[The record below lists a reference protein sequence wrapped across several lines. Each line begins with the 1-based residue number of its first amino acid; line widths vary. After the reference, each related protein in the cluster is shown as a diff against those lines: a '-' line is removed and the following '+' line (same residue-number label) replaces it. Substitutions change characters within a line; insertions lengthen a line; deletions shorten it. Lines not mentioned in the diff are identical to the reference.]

1 MIKKN
6 GEYKIDLRKEMRG
19 GNGEVKIEHLWDAGT
34 ELKADTRLWARLTL
48 APSCSIGF
56 HNHDNEEEVF
66 YIVSGNAEAD
76 DNGTPVKLSAGD
88 TILTGNGA
96 GHAIKNIGE
105 ADLVIIAV
113 ISSYK

>member
-1 MIKKN
+1 MIRKN
-6 GEYKIDLRKEMRG
+6 GEYKVDLRKEMRG
-19 GNGEVKIEHLWDAGT
+19 GNGEVKIEHLWDAAS
-34 ELKADTRLWARLTL
+34 ELKADNRLWARLTL

-56 HNHDNEEEVF
+56 HNHDKEEEVF

-76 DNGTPVKLSAGD
+76 DNGTPAKLSTGD

-105 ADLVIIAV
+105 DDLVIIAV
-113 ISSYK
+113 ISNY